1 MKKILL
7 LFICFT
13 NIISLFGQMPMGNFD
28 NSFLYIG
35 ENTIEKIRFTSGK
48 MIYSSNKM
56 PTQTLI
62 ALGDCDISFSCKV
75 RFAGTIPIYEILK
88 DKEGLSVKNPDKT
101 IQIFRYI
108 GATGTDFSICE
119 DYYSIN
125 KNGVVE
131 YLNFF
136 FLLNEIAIEY
146 RSSTQKNGILLK
158 IISTQINKSDTT
170 CKVSFPNETAVYTLK
185 VSKGLEKSM
194 FCISPDNKKQVFK
207 KL

>member
-1 MKKILL
+1 MKKL
-7 LFICFT
+7 LFLFIFFT

-28 NSFLYIG
+28 NSFVCIG
-35 ENTIEKIRFTSGK
+35 ENSIERIRFTSGK

-62 ALGDCDISFSCKV
+62 ELGDCDISFSCKV
-75 RFAGTIPIYEILK
+75 KFAGATPIYEILK
-88 DKEGLSVKNPDKT
+88 DKEGLSVKNSDKT

-170 CKVSFPNETAVYTLK
+170 YKVSFPNETAVYTLK
-185 VSKGLEKSM
+185 VPKELEKSI
-194 FCISPDNKKQVFK
+194 FCISPDNKKQIFK